1 MHVMN
6 EANGPEGGTDWQR
19 VDWRQAERTVR
30 NLRQRIFRAAQQGD
44 LRKVHALQ
52 KLMLRSN
59 SNTLLS
65 VRRVTQQ
72 SAGKHTPG
80 VDKVIIKTPQARG
93 RLVDLLSTAQPWR
106 AQPAR
111 RVYIPKV
118 SGKLRPLGI
127 PTVLDRCL
135 QARVKNALEP
145 FWEARFEETS
155 YGFRPGRG
163 CHDAI
168 AKIYLLA
175 NSRGRKRWVVDADI
189 KGCFDNVS
197 HSHIQEAIGSFPA
210 RGLINQWLKAGYVDQ
225 GVFHETPT
233 GTGQG
238 AVISPLLANVALHGL
253 EEALG
258 IRRRKTGGIT
268 GPRALV
274 RYADDFCVFCETK
287 EDAQAVI
294 ETLTNWLATRGLTLS
309 TEKTRI
315 VHLEEGFDFLGFTI
329 RQYPSARSKAGYQ
342 VRITPSKTSIKAL
355 RTKLAAVWK
364 QHIGASVSAVL
375 RALNPVIRGWA
386 NYFRIAIAS
395 KVFSALDSW
404 MFLKA
409 VRWVNRTHP
418 HKPNAWRR
426 DRYWGQLNPHRS
438 DHWVFGNKTVGA
450 YLLKF
455 KWFKIERHVIVR
467 GTASPDDPALRAY
480 WAERSRTQARGLTP
494 SKQIIAARQQHVCP
508 ECGQSLF
515 NGEEL
520 QTHHLVPRAQGGTD
534 AYTNLT
540 LVHYFCHQHLHAPG
554 GAGATAVACEAAS

>member
-1 MHVMN
+1 MLVTHD
-6 EANGPEGGTDWQR
+6 ANGPEGGTDWQC
-19 VDWRQAERTVR
+19 VNWRKAERTVR

-44 LRKVHALQ
+44 MRTVHALQ
-52 KLMLRSN
+52 KLMLRCY

-72 SAGKHTPG
+72 NAGKHTPG
-80 VDKVIIKTPQARG
+80 VDKVVIKTPQARG
-93 RLVDLLSTAQPWR
+93 RLVDLLSTTQPWR

-111 RVYIPKV
+111 RVYIPKAT
-118 SGKLRPLGI
+118 GKLRPLGI

-163 CHDAI
+163 CHDAM

-189 KGCFDNVS
+189 TGCFDHVS
-197 HSHIQEAIGSFPA
+197 HTHILEAIGPFPA
-210 RGLINQWLKAGYVDQ
+210 GELIQQWLKAGYVDR
-225 GVFHETPT
+225 GVFHDTLT

-253 EEALG
+253 EQALG
-258 IRRRKTGGIT
+258 IRRRKHGGIT

-287 EDAQAVI
+287 EDAQRVV
-294 ETLTNWLATRGLTLS
+294 ETLSTWLATRGLTLS

-329 RQYPSARSKAGYQ
+329 RQYPSTRSKAGYQ
-342 VRITPSKTSIKAL
+342 LRISPSKASIKAL
-355 RTKLAAVWK
+355 RTTLDALWK
-364 QHIGASVSAVL
+364 QHIGAPVSAVL

-395 KVFSALDSW
+395 KVFSALDNW

-409 VRWVNRTHP
+409 VRWVNRPHP

-438 DHWVFGNKTVGA
+438 DHWVFGNKAVGA

-480 WAERSRTQARGLTP
+480 WAERSRAVARGLTP
-494 SKQIIAARQQHVCP
+494 SKRHIAARQQNRCPVCG
-508 ECGQSLF
+508 ESLF

-520 QTHHLVPRAQGGTD
+520 QTHHIVPRTRGGTD
-534 AYTNLT
+534 AYPNLT
-540 LVHYFCHQHLHAPG
+540 LVHYFCHQQLHAVSAKRTVVAAC
-554 GAGATAVACEAAS
+554 GAAW